1 MISSTRTVA
10 ATADRVVDD
19 VRTGCRFAGRTALV
33 TGASRGIGA
42 ATATR
47 LAAEGANVVLAARS
61 ADALERVVAEICAAG
76 GSAISVPTDLTD
88 LEQLRRLVDATLV
101 EYAGLDVLVNNAG
114 VLPSPTR
121 SHELPLEEWDRTLR
135 INLTAPWLLAN
146 LCREPMAAVGR
157 GVVVNVASTAAFYPS
172 VGLSAYN
179 ASKAGLTLVSKGLA
193 LEWARDNIRVVVVAP
208 GKTDTELAQPVL
220 DYTAGTGRRVNPLGR
235 VAHPDEVAGL
245 IAFAASDDAAFMTG
259 NVLAIDGGELAG
271 TGADQGR

>member
-1 MISSTRTVA
+1 MTSPTYP
-10 ATADRVVDD
+10 ATATTDRVVND
-19 VRTGCRFAGRTALV
+19 VRTGRRFAGRTALV

-42 ATATR
+42 ATAAR

-61 ADALERVVAEICAAG
+61 ADALEGVAAEIRATGA
-76 GSAISVPTDLTD
+76 SAISVPTDLAD
-88 LEQLRRLVDATLV
+88 PEQLRLLVDAALA

-114 VLPSPTR
+114 VLPPPTR
-121 SHELPLEEWDRTLR
+121 SHQLPLDDWERTLR
-135 INLTAPWLLAN
+135 LNLTAPWLLAN
-146 LCREPMAAVGR
+146 LCHEPMAAAGG
-157 GVVVNVASTAAFYPS
+157 GVVVNVTSTAAFYPS

-193 LEWARDNIRVVVVAP
+193 LEWARDNIRVVTVAP

-220 DYTAGTGRRVNPLGR
+220 DYATRTGRRVNPLGR

-245 IAFAASDDAAFMTG
+245 IAFAASDDASFMTG
-259 NVLAIDGGELAG
+259 NVLTIDGGELAG